1 MLPILV
7 MYTIIGFGVF
17 LSGLLERERF
27 IWCFV
32 AGIFWPVVLYRIVY
46 LRWTGSN

>member
-32 AGIFWPVVLYRIVY
+32 AGIFWPVVLWRIIAIRY
-46 LRWTGSN
+46 KGA